1 MAKTTRAGKAATPTA
16 VTHDADATTNPGA
29 DPTAPNPP
37 AEAEGAVTPG
47 VPEQSR
53 PDASGAGGDAGAQG
67 SGAGSGLTVVVTGPA
82 KGRWR
87 IGRKFGPEPI
97 AFDLDELSEDEK
109 AALIADPELIV
120 VTQEAERA
128 AD

>member
-1 MAKTTRAGKAATPTA
+1 MAKAPRAKKAAPPAA
-16 VTHDADATTNPGA
+16 VTHDADATTSRGA

-37 AEAEGAVTPG
+37 AEAEGAVTPAAPKQ
-47 VPEQSR
+47 PE
-53 PDASGAGGDAGAQG
+53 PETPGAGGDAGAQG
-67 SGAGSGLTVVVTGPA
+67 SGGGSGLTVVVTGPA

-109 AALIADPELIV
+109 AALIADPELTV
-120 VTQEAERA
+120 VTREAERA